1 MPVAR
6 MGKAA
11 TCLGR
16 CGLLIR
22 RPQVWR
28 RPQVRP
34 DHQTPR
40 HEGRI
45 WHCANI
51 NGTVGSHAIVIVRV
65 GAMPFQNHYVIT
77 ENIERFE
84 GLLREGELDS
94 LETRTVEFL
103 LAQARAEL
111 AECDAPCVRFAVAG
125 HAAALVAAMAG
136 LATTL
141 T

>member
-1 MPVAR
+1 MPAAW

-11 TCLGR
+11 ICLGR
-16 CGLLIR
+16 YGLLIR
-22 RPQVWR
+22 RPQV
-28 RPQVRP
+28 RP
-34 DHQTPR
+34 DRQTSR
-40 HEGRI
+40 HERRI

-94 LETRTVEFL
+94 MQTRTVEFL

-111 AECDAPCVRFAVAG
+111 AECDAPCIRFGAAG
-125 HAAALVAAMAG
+125 YAASVVAALAG

>member
-77 ENIERFE
+77 ENIEQFE

-94 LETRTVEFL
+94 LQTRTVEFL

>member
-1 MPVAR
+1 MGGRPSPAMTRGRVPRCPYVSIFAGSYELAGAAMPVAW

-11 TCLGR
+11 ICLGR

-22 RPQVWR
+22 RPQV
-28 RPQVRP
+28 RP
-34 DHQTPR
+34 DHQTSR
-40 HEGRI
+40 HARRI

-84 GLLREGELDS
+84 GLLREGELD
-94 LETRTVEFL
+94 
-103 LAQARAEL
+103 
-111 AECDAPCVRFAVAG
+111 CVQNSDRRIPPRPGPRGIGRV
-125 HAAALVAAMAG
+125 
-136 LATTL
+136 
-141 T
+141 